1 MERVEQSSRQTTGG
15 GALLEHGAEPAR
27 NDSAP
32 IRRNTGGSLPATA
45 AKVTLG
51 LLFVFVLVGAFLYL
65 PPAQSFRNESL
76 ARLIVLHVP
85 NPIVASIL
93 SALSAWFALRY
104 LIARRWIDDVRSRSL
119 ASIAMLFWLLTT
131 ITGAVFAKAEWGL
144 YWSWDPKQSSIFVL
158 LLLYLAYFALRSG
171 IADPGKQ
178 ATVAAAYILFAAATV
193 PFLTYILPNATPE
206 TLHPKNVINT
216 SGGMDSAYKLVFWSS
231 VAAFCGLAAWMY
243 NLQVRIAQIVRAADI
258 RFSVLESAQ

>member
-1 MERVEQSSRQTTGG
+1 MERVETSSRRIASGIAT
-15 GALLEHGAEPAR
+15 ADL
-27 NDSAP
+27 DS
-32 IRRNTGGSLPATA
+32 GSLGEFSALERRTA
-45 AKVTLG
+45 DDSSVAKTAKILLG
-51 LLFVFVLVGAFLYL
+51 LLFVFVLFGAFLYL

-93 SALSAWFALRY
+93 SAMSAWFALRY
-104 LIARRWIDDVRSRSL
+104 LVARRWIDDVRSRSL

-131 ITGAVFAKAEWGL
+131 VTGAVFAKAEWGL

-243 NLQVRIAQIVRAADI
+243 NLQVRIAKLGRAADT
-258 RFSVLESAQ
+258 RFSVLETAQ